1 MMISHDT
8 CQATVDKMFTE
19 HEGMLEHVQ
28 HTQEVMEERGHKALF
43 DLLAQVVV
51 SNLTLDE
58 EAPDDEQIE
67 TIRERTFALSVGL
80 LAYST
85 TFAAHE
91 ANELNEQYA

>member
-8 CQATVDKMFTE
+8 CQATAEKMFTE
-19 HEGMLEHVQ
+19 HDGMLEHVT
-28 HTQEVMEERGHKALF
+28 HTQRVMEERGHETLF
-43 DLLAQVVV
+43 ELLAQVVV
-51 SNLTLDE
+51 SNLPLDE
-58 EAPDDEQIE
+58 EGPNDEQVA
-67 TIRERTFALSVGL
+67 TLKERTFALSMAM